1 MFAVVESG
9 SITSMPKGNKG
20 ITIGDNQY
28 PATIFT
34 LWTEAERNAIG
45 IYTVE
50 IDETNLKDVKW
61 YTNTTINY
69 AYDSS
74 ANKVKGT
81 YGTATARPH
90 DDVKWTQSQIDAG
103 LAPSGADTNT
113 VATRGLKYN
122 KKELIDNQCAGIL
135 APSDW
140 MVVKATETG
149 TTMDSGWK
157 TWRASVRTKCNSMQT
172 QIDNAANVDAL
183 AALFTYT
190 TTDGVTSRPLGEFPV
205 KE

>member
-1 MFAVVESG
+1 MFALVEDG
-9 SITSMPKGNKG
+9 KITQMPKGNKG
-20 ITIGDNQY
+20 ITLGDNQY
-28 PATIFT
+28 PASIYT

-50 IDETNLKDVKW
+50 IDSTNKKNEEW
-61 YTNTTINY
+61 YINTDITY
-69 AYDSS
+69 AFGSG
-74 ANKVKGT
+74 KVTGT
-81 YGTATARPH
+81 YGTATAR
-90 DDVKWTQSQIDAG
+90 KI
-103 LAPSGADTNT
+103 ADTLWT
-113 VATRGLKYN
+113 SQDKTDGLIRDGEDVGDVAVEGLKTI
-122 KKELIDNQCAGIL
+122 KKRIIDNQCAGLL

-140 MVVKATETG
+140 RVVKATETG
-149 TTMDSGWK
+149 STMDSGWK

-172 QIDNAANVDAL
+172 QIDNASDVDAL

>member
-1 MFAVVESG
+1 MFALVEDG
-9 SITSMPKGNKG
+9 KITQMPKGNKG

-28 PATIFT
+28 PASIYT

-50 IDETNLKDVKW
+50 IDSTNKKDEEW
-61 YTNTTINY
+61 YNNTNITY
-69 AYDSS
+69 AFGSG
-74 ANKVKGT
+74 KVTGT
-81 YGTATARPH
+81 YGTATAKAIA
-90 DDVKWTQSQIDAG
+90 DADAVDTDGNKVKDENGKQIIIE
-103 LAPSGADTNT
+103 
-113 VATRGLKYN
+113 GLKT
-122 KKELIDNQCAGIL
+122 KKKRMIDNQCAELL

-140 MVVKATETG
+140 RVVKATETG
-149 TTMDSGWK
+149 DTMDSGWK

-172 QIDNAANVDAL
+172 QIDNASDVDAL

-190 TTDGVTSRPLGEFPV
+190 EKDGVVSRPLGEFPE

>member
-1 MFAVVESG
+1 MFAIVESG

-20 ITIGDNQY
+20 VQIGDVKH
-28 PATIFT
+28 PADIFT
-34 LWTEAERNAIG
+34 TKWTESERNAIG
-45 IYTVE
+45 VYAVE
-50 IDETNLKDVKW
+50 IDETNKKNDG
-61 YTNTTINY
+61 YYINTDITY

-74 ANKVKGT
+74 AKKVKGT
-81 YGTATARPH
+81 YGTATAKSL
-90 DDVKWTQSQIDAG
+90 DDVLFTQADQDAG
-103 LAPSGADTNT
+103 RGTKGALNY
-113 VATRGLKYN
+113 RGLKYLH
-122 KKELIDNQCAGIL
+122 KEIIDSQCATIL

-149 TTMDSGWK
+149 EAMDSGWK

-183 AALFTYT
+183 AALYVYNSE
-190 TTDGVTSRPLGEFPV
+190 GVRPLGEFPV

>member
-1 MFAVVESG
+1 MFAIVESG

-20 ITIGDNQY
+20 VEINGVKH
-28 PATIFT
+28 PASIFT
-34 LWTEAERNAIG
+34 LWSESERNAIG
-45 IYTVE
+45 VYTVE
-50 IDETNLKDVKW
+50 IDNTNLKDEE
-61 YTNTTINY
+61 YYMNTSITY
-69 AYDSS
+69 AFGSG
-74 ANKVKGT
+74 KVTGT
-81 YGTATARPH
+81 YGTATAKSM
-90 DDVKWTQSQIDAG
+90 DDVLFTQEDEDNG
-103 LAPSGADTNT
+103 LGTKGALNY
-113 VATRGLKYN
+113 RGLKYI
-122 KKELIDNQCAGIL
+122 KKDLIDRQCAGIL

-183 AALFTYT
+183 AALFIYT